1 MLHCLLYQ
9 EKGLTMSYNNW
20 FDEHAKKHAAI
31 MKKLEGLDEFDI
43 VQYFIFEN
51 MVEKEPDFCEL
62 YATNTKCHEMYE
74 LNCYMCGC
82 PHFRFNKSP
91 VKDAGLEF
99 HSTCSINS
107 KRGKRSIREEDQV
120 HQDCSGCSIPHGE
133 DYIFSNFDEDWLSMM
148 KNVKN

>member
-1 MLHCLLYQ
+1 MM
-9 EKGLTMSYNNW
+9 TYNEW
-20 FDEHAKKHAAI
+20 HEEHAKKHAAI
-31 MKKLEGLDEFDI
+31 MKKLEGLDEFDV

-82 PHFRFNKSP
+82 PHFRFYQTPRIDDDLK
-91 VKDAGLEF
+91 F
-99 HSTCSINS
+99 HSICSINS
-107 KRGKRSIREEDQV
+107 KRGKRFITEEAEV

-133 DYIFSNFDEDWLSMM
+133 SYIFSNFDREWEKMM
-148 KNVKN
+148 ENVKN